1 MDFQNRVGS
10 KPGMGGVASAQEMA
24 LHRRERLRKL
34 AQETIDV
41 SKDPYLMKNH
51 LGTFEC
57 KLCLTIHSNEGS
69 YLAHTQNRKH
79 QMNLARRALKD
90 SREGQQLGAK
100 GAAGPDQAVPTKH
113 VVKIGRPGYKVI
125 KIRDPETQAGGLLFH
140 IHYPELAKDAV
151 PRHRFMSAFE
161 QRVERPDRRFQYL
174 IFAAEPYEN
183 IAFRIDSR
191 ELEKNDRFFTY
202 YDKDAQVFT
211 LQLLYKSHYPSV
223 QQAMPVGMPMM
234 PIMPGMM
241 PHAAVGMMP
250 GQPYMAPQH

>member
-10 KPGMGGVASAQEMA
+10 KTGMGGVASAQEMA
-24 LHRRERLRKL
+24 IQRRERLRKL

-90 SREGQQLGAK
+90 SRDGQQAAAK
-100 GAAGPDQAVPTKH
+100 APQQTEPKKH

-125 KIRDPETQAGGLLFH
+125 KIRDPETHATGLLFH
-140 IHYPELAKDAV
+140 IHYPDLAKDAV
-151 PRHRFMSAFE
+151 PRHRFMSA
-161 QRVERPDRRFQYL
+161 
-174 IFAAEPYEN
+174 
-183 IAFRIDSR
+183 
-191 ELEKNDRFFTY
+191 
-202 YDKDAQVFT
+202 
-211 LQLLYKSHYPSV
+211 
-223 QQAMPVGMPMM
+223 
-234 PIMPGMM
+234 
-241 PHAAVGMMP
+241 
-250 GQPYMAPQH
+250 